1 MLRALLIVDIQKDYF
16 PGGRMELVGAEAA
29 AGRAAELLSAFR
41 ESGEPVFHIQH
52 VWDAP
57 DAPFFA
63 PGTEGVE
70 IHPAVTPA
78 AGEPLITK
86 EHANAFL
93 DTSLEADLRGAG
105 VEDVVIC
112 GMMTSMCVDA
122 SARASDDLGFNTSI
136 AADACA
142 APDLKSGDETIP
154 GATVHK
160 AVLAALDAM
169 VAEVRDTSEII
180 ATRRGSGAVQAGRA
194 D

>member
-1 MLRALLIVDIQKDYF
+1 MSRALLIVDIQKDYF

-29 AGRAAELLSAFR
+29 AGRARELLAAFR
-41 ESGEPVFHIQH
+41 SSGEPVFHIQH
-52 VWDAP
+52 VWNAP

-70 IHPAVTPA
+70 IHPFVAPE
-78 AGEPLITK
+78 AGEPRIVK

-93 DTSLEADLRGAG
+93 ETSLTEELRRAG
-105 VEDVVIC
+105 VQDVVIC

-122 SARASDDLGFNTSI
+122 SARASDDLGFHTSI

-142 APDLKSGDETIP
+142 APDLTSGAEVIP

-160 AVLAALDAM
+160 TVLAALNSM
-169 VAEVRDTSEII
+169 VADVRDTSEII
-180 ATRRGSGAVQAGRA
+180 AARTG
-194 D
+194 